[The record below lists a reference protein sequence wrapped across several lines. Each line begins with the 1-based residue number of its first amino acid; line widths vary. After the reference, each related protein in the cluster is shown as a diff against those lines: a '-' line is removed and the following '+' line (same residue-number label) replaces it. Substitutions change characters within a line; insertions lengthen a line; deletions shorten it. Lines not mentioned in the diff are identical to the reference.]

1 VPLFNGGKGPILYSC
16 SCAQF
21 HQYFFC
27 PHVLA
32 HAINEKELVVPIDR
46 QIAVIGRSGKAG
58 RPKKATAG
66 AALVRDAE
74 QCAVNNRA
82 KRGTASQ
89 QVGSRQSTA
98 SANGSRSHRLP
109 SEELQPSQLSRRGMQ
124 SQPPPQSQG
133 PQQSQVSWRGNISQ
147 GAHISSST
155 MVDPM
160 CAQCGKG
167 NQKRGNMILHC
178 DRCEQSWHQQCHV
191 PLVLSIPAGVWMCT
205 DCE

>member
-1 VPLFNGGKGPILYSC
+1 MPSTAACLALRSTALRSKALELAGQAKIYVHLLQDPHLVSNDMTFSDIINLCGSFRRLVPLFNGGKGPILYSC

-27 PHVLA
+27 PDVLA

-58 RPKKATAG
+58 RPKKATIG

-74 QCAVNNRA
+74 LCAVNNRA

-124 SQPPPQSQG
+124 SQPPP
-133 PQQSQVSWRGNISQ
+133 
-147 GAHISSST
+147 
-155 MVDPM
+155 
-160 CAQCGKG
+160 
-167 NQKRGNMILHC
+167 
-178 DRCEQSWHQQCHV
+178 
-191 PLVLSIPAGVWMCT
+191 
-205 DCE
+205 